1 MLKQIRENARI
12 PLYILIVAFIGLYAV
27 SSHETSPAAGKVFG
41 KKVQFSD
48 FQKSY
53 IAARTQM
60 IMKYGELPRDPQV
73 ETALE
78 EQAWDR
84 IILLAQA
91 KKERVKVDDKEI
103 VAFVK

>member
-1 MLKQIRENARI
+1 
-12 PLYILIVAFIGLYAV
+12 
-27 SSHETSPAAGKVFG
+27 
-41 KKVQFSD
+41 
-48 FQKSY
+48 
-53 IAARTQM
+53 
-60 IMKYGELPRDPQV
+60 LPRDPQV

-103 VAFVK
+103 VAFVKKIDAFNDKDGWFSKKLY